1 MHAEMQ
7 ADESEWVHRG
17 NCHVDRPRR
26 AAIRS
31 RDVTAHFNEI
41 DRSTSR
47 FFVKIP
53 ARSRIAERIGGIL
66 DLSWTRTPCVPAAS
80 FQIRKVENNAHAC
93 CLNFGA

>member
-1 MHAEMQ
+1 V
-7 ADESEWVHRG
+7 VHRG

-41 DRSTSR
+41 DRLTSR

-53 ARSRIAERIGGIL
+53 ARPGFAERIGRML
-66 DLSWTRTPCVPAAS
+66 RLSWTRGPSRAAAWLS
-80 FQIRKVENNAHAC
+80 NAKGSNTAHASR
-93 CLNFGA
+93 LNCSA